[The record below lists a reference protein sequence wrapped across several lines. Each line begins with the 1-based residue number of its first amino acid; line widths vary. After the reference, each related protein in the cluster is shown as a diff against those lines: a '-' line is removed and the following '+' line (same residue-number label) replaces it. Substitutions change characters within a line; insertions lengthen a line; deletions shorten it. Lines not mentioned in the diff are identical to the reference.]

1 MLHIIKK
8 EINMSNELLSKI
20 ELTCKMKKVK
30 PEIIQW
36 YLKNCGT
43 YDMIKD
49 SYIFELANIGKRE
62 RDIENAMLERIKNVL
77 LELGKGFSFVG
88 NQYKIST
95 NDNDYYIDLLFY
107 HLDLRCFVL
116 VELKNTEFRPEYV
129 GQLGFYVT
137 AVDDTLKKETDNE
150 TIGLLL
156 FEDNE
161 EIEEEN
167 LYKPCSKNIYSR
179 VKNMD
184 WILHEAMCLEKD
196 KEKVKPH
203 EKNYLLKKLKNI
215 FRELFMFQMI

>member
-1 MLHIIKK
+1 
-8 EINMSNELLSKI
+8 
-20 ELTCKMKKVK
+20 
-30 PEIIQW
+30 
-36 YLKNCGT
+36 
-43 YDMIKD
+43 MIKD

-137 AVDDTLKKETDNE
+137 AVDDNLKKETDNE
-150 TIGLLL
+150 KI
-156 FEDNE
+156 
-161 EIEEEN
+161 
-167 LYKPCSKNIYSR
+167 
-179 VKNMD
+179 
-184 WILHEAMCLEKD
+184 
-196 KEKVKPH
+196 
-203 EKNYLLKKLKNI
+203 
-215 FRELFMFQMI
+215 

>member
-1 MLHIIKK
+1 
-8 EINMSNELLSKI
+8 
-20 ELTCKMKKVK
+20 
-30 PEIIQW
+30 
-36 YLKNCGT
+36 
-43 YDMIKD
+43 MIKD

-62 RDIENAMLERIKNVL
+62 RNIENAMLERIKNVL

-107 HLDLRCFVL
+107 HQDLRCFVL

-184 WILHEAMCLEKD
+184 WILHETMCLEKD

-215 FRELFMFQMI
+215 FRELFMFQMIQMKLNYSFIKVPATNSC

>member
-1 MLHIIKK
+1 
-8 EINMSNELLSKI
+8 
-20 ELTCKMKKVK
+20 
-30 PEIIQW
+30 
-36 YLKNCGT
+36 
-43 YDMIKD
+43 MIKD

-62 RDIENAMLERIKNVL
+62 RNIENAMLERIKNVL

-179 VKNMD
+179 VKNME
-184 WILHEAMCLEKD
+184 WILHETMCLEKD